1 MVERFTTEPLELP
14 PAEQP
19 FTRADLL
26 IYGVSRLVESYE
38 GRIFFNAPRV
48 AKTADHTHTA
58 YAGSFYVFGHRDC
71 AGDVGHCEL
80 PSERDTFDLR
90 LPHHL
95 EPGVEIVTVT
105 EKIRELLASGVTA
118 APVSVIGTVFST
130 GEPGQVLAFE
140 RIRLATYA

>member
-48 AKTADHTHTA
+48 AKTADHTH
-58 YAGSFYVFGHRDC
+58 S
-71 AGDVGHCEL
+71 EL